1 MTLDNMTLTDIFCSS
16 QIILPQSGEILIAG
30 GDNWTGSGTT
40 NTGNN
45 NTNLFDFG
53 DNTLARSANMNRSRW
68 YSSST
73 ALVNGEIY
81 IQGGSGG
88 ADRPEVRQVDGA
100 FRLLTDAPTNTYA
113 TLFPR
118 NFLAPDGRVFGYD
131 SNAKMYFVDTS
142 STGSL
147 TPAGQFS
154 SAYVGWT
161 SGAAM
166 FRPGKI
172 LQMGGN
178 STGAV
183 VVDITGPEPVVTP
196 TASLSSQRHWV
207 SATVLADG
215 QVIATG
221 GSASENKLTGVNN
234 KAEIWNPDT
243 GQWHVGPE
251 GALARLYHSSALL
264 LPDASVLVAGGGAP
278 GPLKNTNAEIY
289 YPPYLYDTDGGFATR
304 PQILS
309 APTTA
314 DVGDSLAVQID
325 SSVVS
330 RVTLVK
336 SGSVTHSVNMDQRF
350 LELPFSA
357 SGNML
362 NVELPDRASDTPP
375 GYYLLFVIDDAG
387 VPSVSRMLRI
397 NVDATPNVAVDYT
410 PAIGGGG
417 GSPFQLAC
425 SVDEVLVGVHGQFN
439 VYVNQIGPQCVQM
452 DQFGD
457 PVDGPVTGSTTS
469 GTSFSKTCPRDFG
482 VSGFRG
488 WSDQY
493 VNQVEIECRPLT
505 ATGGL
510 SGDGEL
516 LGPDG
521 GNGGN
526 SQGLQRC
533 GTDNPA
539 HALYGRSGGWLDS
552 FGLQCKEAFVT
563 TISVNSTPVIVNPG
577 TQSGVVG
584 TPVDLQIGASDGDG
598 DDLTFSVLGLPT
610 GLTLNADTG
619 RISGV
624 PAADGTFNVSVTVTD
639 GTESDDVVFDWTVAP
654 APPLVVAPMPPQIPL
669 EVDSVADYTASSSGG
684 VNVVYQWNFGDGT
697 PETTITSSPSVSH
710 TFAEPGIFY
719 VTLTVVDD
727 SGSADIQTFVQGIHR
742 PHTTDSPASSS
753 NIVYESRSGENSR
766 IWVVNQDNDSVSVF
780 DTLTH
785 TRISEI
791 PVGVAPRS
799 IAIAP
804 DGRLW
809 VTNKM
814 SANISVIDPVSLGVS
829 QTLAMP
835 LASQPYG
842 IVCSPT
848 ASEAYVALEASSQLL
863 KLDAVNGGRI
873 ATVATGPH
881 PRHVAID
888 GPGSNVYVSL
898 FITPPQPGEHTGS
911 VESQVGGIMT
921 GGQIQVVD
929 SSTMTVSDTVVLRHS
944 ELPDA
949 ENQGRG
955 VPNYLGAVAI
965 SPDGLSARV
974 PSKQDNVARGEL
986 RDPGF
991 NLNFQNTVR
1000 AISSRILLDSNTEDY
1015 SRRIDYDNS
1024 RNLCICCAGDQQ
1036 GSRGGRRLRLC
1047 RIVSFRCRQGATGPG
1062 RVAGWHATVRQQL
1075 HGSHGRCF

>member
-1 MTLDNMTLTDIFCSS
+1 MDLSQRAWLQRMKQASQHILGHLKMENIAMNLGIDLSGVRESRSAHRAVPNSARHLPHTGWFAASCFFFLALLSQARADNVDGTWSDVNEWPLIAIHAALTPDGRVLTYGTDGTGKQTGYFVYDIWDPAAGLGAGHMTLDNMTLTDIFCSS

-336 SGSVTHSVNMDQRF
+336 SG
-350 LELPFSA
+350 
-357 SGNML
+357 
-362 NVELPDRASDTPP
+362 
-375 GYYLLFVIDDAG
+375 
-387 VPSVSRMLRI
+387 
-397 NVDATPNVAVDYT
+397 
-410 PAIGGGG
+410 
-417 GSPFQLAC
+417 
-425 SVDEVLVGVHGQFN
+425 
-439 VYVNQIGPQCVQM
+439 
-452 DQFGD
+452 
-457 PVDGPVTGSTTS
+457 PVTRRRDTT
-469 GTSFSKTCPRDFG
+469 
-482 VSGFRG
+482 
-488 WSDQY
+488 
-493 VNQVEIECRPLT
+493 
-505 ATGGL
+505 
-510 SGDGEL
+510 
-516 LGPDG
+516 
-521 GNGGN
+521 
-526 SQGLQRC
+526 
-533 GTDNPA
+533 
-539 HALYGRSGGWLDS
+539 
-552 FGLQCKEAFVT
+552 
-563 TISVNSTPVIVNPG
+563 
-577 TQSGVVG
+577 
-584 TPVDLQIGASDGDG
+584 
-598 DDLTFSVLGLPT
+598 
-610 GLTLNADTG
+610 
-619 RISGV
+619 
-624 PAADGTFNVSVTVTD
+624 
-639 GTESDDVVFDWTVAP
+639 
-654 APPLVVAPMPPQIPL
+654 
-669 EVDSVADYTASSSGG
+669 
-684 VNVVYQWNFGDGT
+684 
-697 PETTITSSPSVSH
+697 
-710 TFAEPGIFY
+710 
-719 VTLTVVDD
+719 
-727 SGSADIQTFVQGIHR
+727 
-742 PHTTDSPASSS
+742 
-753 NIVYESRSGENSR
+753 
-766 IWVVNQDNDSVSVF
+766 
-780 DTLTH
+780 
-785 TRISEI
+785 
-791 PVGVAPRS
+791 
-799 IAIAP
+799 
-804 DGRLW
+804 
-809 VTNKM
+809 
-814 SANISVIDPVSLGVS
+814 
-829 QTLAMP
+829 
-835 LASQPYG
+835 
-842 IVCSPT
+842 
-848 ASEAYVALEASSQLL
+848 
-863 KLDAVNGGRI
+863 
-873 ATVATGPH
+873 
-881 PRHVAID
+881 
-888 GPGSNVYVSL
+888 
-898 FITPPQPGEHTGS
+898 
-911 VESQVGGIMT
+911 
-921 GGQIQVVD
+921 
-929 SSTMTVSDTVVLRHS
+929 
-944 ELPDA
+944 
-949 ENQGRG
+949 
-955 VPNYLGAVAI
+955 
-965 SPDGLSARV
+965 
-974 PSKQDNVARGEL
+974 
-986 RDPGF
+986 
-991 NLNFQNTVR
+991 
-1000 AISSRILLDSNTEDY
+1000 
-1015 SRRIDYDNS
+1015 
-1024 RNLCICCAGDQQ
+1024 CC
-1036 GSRGGRRLRLC
+1036 L
-1047 RIVSFRCRQGATGPG
+1047 
-1062 RVAGWHATVRQQL
+1062 
-1075 HGSHGRCF
+1075 